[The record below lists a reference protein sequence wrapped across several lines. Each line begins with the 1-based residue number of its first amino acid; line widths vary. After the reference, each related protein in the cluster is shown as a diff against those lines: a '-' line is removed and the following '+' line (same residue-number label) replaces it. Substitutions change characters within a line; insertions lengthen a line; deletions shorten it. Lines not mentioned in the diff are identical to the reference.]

1 MMSIIRELLDKK
13 KSPLVMGI
21 INCTSDSFYKASRK
35 CSASEAAVT
44 AEKMIAAGVDIIDI
58 GAESTRPGWQPLS
71 ESDEIARIVP
81 ILKEVAEVVKGAG
94 VAISVDTRK
103 CSVAKAALEA
113 GAVIINDVSALAD
126 DPCMAGFA
134 AEACCDLVLMH
145 WGHGGSSANHLS
157 ASAIGGDNIDS
168 FYLGCSGAKNLWQE
182 LEEAISKAVEAG
194 VKKENITVDIG
205 IGFGK
210 TAEENIS
217 LINQLAFFKEK
228 GFPLLIGHSRK
239 SFLGYITGKEVEERL
254 ASSLST
260 GFIAM
265 MRGADILRVHDV
277 GETADTVKV
286 FKAFNYC
293 SPD

>member
-71 ESDEIARIVP
+71 ETDEIARIVP

-134 AEACCDLVLMH
+134 AEAGCDLVLMH

-157 ASAIGGDNIDS
+157 ASGDS

-182 LEEAISKAVEAG
+182 FEEALSKAVEAG

-254 ASSLST
+254 ASSLSA

-277 GETADTVKV
+277 EETADTVKV
-286 FKAFNYC
+286 FKAFGYC